1 MGDATAGKVTK
12 AAEKASKKKGIVE
25 LGKLSA
31 LEYTPE
37 CYAYSQSHHL
47 CRPVS
52 ERPLYYLSLTL
63 DLSLF
68 LSMLQKLVRI
78 LLSDWILLH
87 CFHRKEFRRKASLSS
102 PVFRNYECNVAVA
115 FRMCSFWCIKTRDIV
130 LCSER

>member
-1 MGDATAGKVTK
+1 MG
-12 AAEKASKKKGIVE
+12 E

-63 DLSLF
+63 HLSLF

-87 CFHRKEFRRKASLSS
+87 CFHRKEFRRKASLLPRFLEIMSVMWPLLS
-102 PVFRNYECNVAVA
+102 GC
-115 FRMCSFWCIKTRDIV
+115 V
-130 LCSER
+130 LSGVLKHETLFCVPSVNTYML